1 MPKHYGKAKISLDY
15 DPTEDERKARD
26 WGVDNG
32 YIISPLGIHSKSDT
46 YRIGIA
52 TVGNHKVVRKDPS
65 EYAHD
70 EVMQKVYE
78 YYTYYYN
85 KYYKNI

>member
-1 MPKHYGKAKISLDY
+1 MPKKYGPIQKPLEY

-26 WGVDNG
+26 WGIEHG
-32 YIISPLGIHSKSDT
+32 YIISPLAISSRPNI

-52 TVGNHKVVRKDPS
+52 TSGNHKVVRKDPS